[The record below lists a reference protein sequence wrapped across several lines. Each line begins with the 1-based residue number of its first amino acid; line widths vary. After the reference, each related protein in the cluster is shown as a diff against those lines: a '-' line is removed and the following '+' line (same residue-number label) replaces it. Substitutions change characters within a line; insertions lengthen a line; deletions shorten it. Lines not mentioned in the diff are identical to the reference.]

1 MSAIFP
7 SFDLESP
14 HAGAIGTYS
23 RPTRSGRI
31 LECLFCK
38 TCGCRLVHKKEWDP
52 TWSVKGGCL
61 ENLSLKDAIHIYCK
75 EAVAEIPTGAV
86 KFDGEPDDEHNI
98 TVKVKQ

>member
-1 MSAIFP
+1 
-7 SFDLESP
+7 
-14 HAGAIGTYS
+14 
-23 RPTRSGRI
+23 